1 MNHRR
6 VVAVALLSLL
16 LMPLTS
22 PVAAEWEEDSWL
34 TNIIG
39 PERLALGDEFGCHG
53 IPNVK
58 ISSNN
63 SVISECKNYLTQRIE
78 ASNWGAEP
86 LSFGIP
92 TGELDANDAI
102 AISDSGFKLID
113 SYDDDEIIYSSDS
126 LSVIQYNGG
135 SLEKNVGSK
144 EEFED
149 AVTSGEE
156 LVNFYWRARDHDV
169 IVRPDSDLINSIE
182 ASTAWFTTWGEYHS
196 YQGSYGNFSVIDNG
210 SGIWDVE
217 FVPTT
222 SSWWSVP
229 VTSQFISMGANV
241 ISVHDE
247 SGNLSQL
254 GVDEPH
260 LKEGWGQ
267 KGDSLFLT
275 LAPNHRVSVIFDR
288 SSSLNLEQAP
298 SPLFNGHSL
307 AITVAGHHTSDLFDW
322 SRRWDDSPMRF
333 TWLVEPR
340 EVEGFSWFLPTVAVL
355 LALVAPVAII
365 WLVKNDRRA
374 QQMVSVFDSL
384 DEIKFGEE

>member
-53 IPNVK
+53 IPNVI

-113 SYDDDEIIYSSDS
+113 SYDDDEILDSSDS
-126 LSVIQYNGG
+126 LSDIQYNG
-135 SLEKNVGSK
+135 SSFEKNVGSK

-149 AVTSGEE
+149 EIIHFGYCEKPEDYKRYLLS
-156 LVNFYWRARDHDV
+156 
-169 IVRPDSDLINSIE
+169 SDII
-182 ASTAWFTTWGEYHS
+182 
-196 YQGSYGNFSVIDNG
+196 
-210 SGIWDVE
+210 
-217 FVPTT
+217 
-222 SSWWSVP
+222 P
-229 VTSQFISMGANV
+229 VTSIQEFFG
-241 ISVHDE
+241 ISVME
-247 SGNLSQL
+247 AVYCNTYPVL
-254 GVDEPH
+254 PNR
-260 LKEGWGQ
+260 
-267 KGDSLFLT
+267 LT
-275 LAPNHRVSVIFDR
+275 YP
-288 SSSLNLEQAP
+288 E
-298 SPLFNGHSL
+298 
-307 AITVAGHHTSDLFDW
+307 LFDYNENQEI
-322 SRRWDDSPMRF
+322 P
-333 TWLVEPR
+333 VEIARVCPATIDMDIHAAY
-340 EVEGFSWFLPTVAVL
+340 LN
-355 LALVAPVAII
+355 I
-365 WLVKNDRRA
+365 
-374 QQMVSVFDSL
+374 
-384 DEIKFGEE
+384 